1 MAICIDHT
9 SALYTNFINKI
20 TNNKQKSL
28 ESIGLSEFKLD
39 VVISHYMENYGRY
52 PLEEELPKG
61 LSSEKIIDNIKAEI
75 REAGHKVPDIT
86 KEWKGSIEDLNNIL
100 EKLPVKYQ
108 VIKVYTYDN
117 IPILDDEGQPI
128 LDEDAPIISS
138 SSSDAV
144 TTINQIRAYES
155 AKSNQDSKY
164 PKKLASRW
172 AVIKVT
178 DQEVEEEEV
187 TAEEEE
193 ATEEQAEES
202 IQGLLSKIKGNSK
215 KGPKF
220 IAKWYKNGVLRI
232 NKSSKQFSKLA
243 SKLQRRY
250 RGSFGIEMKDDS
262 IEMDITGVPNISEV
276 VISDEVKEIER
287 TPIAILND
295 IMETLENKFGVK
307 TVRVTDLDLASKKWN
322 GILSPRE
329 RTARAFIYNGN
340 IYINI
345 DRANIEDPVHELLHL
360 FIAPMFTKEG
370 LSKKIGGYTLFD
382 IISQLE
388 IPNSFLQQFKGSSK
402 NELDIKEEY
411 FVTELAKYLTG
422 QPSTLFNGRNIVANN
437 VIKDILNELWI
448 TIQGENNAN
457 SFGPDILN
465 ISLASM
471 LEAMHSR
478 LKETQPNSDDDI
490 FSRAKLHRQHN
501 NQINELIKQGRIEEE
516 CK

>member
-75 REAGHKVPDIT
+75 REAGHEVPNIN

-128 LDEDAPIISS
+128 LDEDVPIISS
-138 SSSDAV
+138 NNSEAI

-155 AKSNQDSKY
+155 AKSNQDNKY

-178 DQEVEEEEV
+178 DQKVEEEEV
-187 TAEEEE
+187 AAEEQEE
-193 ATEEQAEES
+193 TGQEEES
-202 IQGLLSKIKGNSK
+202 IQGLLSKIKENSK
-215 KGPKF
+215 NGPKF
-220 IAKWYKNGVLRI
+220 ISKWYKNGVLRI

-250 RGSFGIEMKDDS
+250 RGSFDITMKEDAVN
-262 IEMDITGVPNISEV
+262 MNITGVPNISEV

-360 FIAPMFTKEG
+360 FIAPMFTKEE

-422 QPSTLFNGRNIVANN
+422 QPSTLFNRRNIVANN

-465 ISLASM
+465 ISLADM

-478 LKETQPNSDDDI
+478 LKETKPNNDDDI